1 MIKEIYLFNPE
12 NDMALANFTPYYKA
26 PTEIIQMSK
35 DLSVLPAWYAPQ
47 GSIIKLDSLSQADL
61 LKEQCPFPEL
71 IPQVEWSDSW
81 ENVPYRPWG
90 WNPSLL
96 HALQMAGISSQYL
109 LSNEQMEKL
118 RFLSGRQRCVEVLES
133 FPAMNHL
140 CGQATICNSITQ
152 VKELVSSIGECIL
165 KAPWSGSG
173 RGLVRISPT
182 NWTPSVEGWLARTLR
197 VQKEIMVEPLYNKE
211 KDFAMEFYA
220 ERGNIHF
227 VGYSLFETDSHGN
240 YKTNILLSDAR
251 IEEVLLRYIPS
262 PVLQDTCLILKKK
275 LSEILSKDYQ
285 GYLGVD
291 MMICQSPDG
300 YSLHP
305 CVEINLRMNMGIV
318 SHIIFERYIQPQAHG
333 KYMIEYYS
341 SDGAALE
348 MHHHLQITHPVRL
361 HDKKLAKGYF
371 SLTPVLQDTRYH
383 AFLLL
388 D

>member
-47 GSIIKLDSLSQADL
+47 GSMIKLDSLSQADL
-61 LKEQCPFPEL
+61 LKEQCSFPEL

-81 ENVPYRPWG
+81 DNVPYRPWG

-133 FPAMNHL
+133 FPSMNHL

-220 ERGNIHF
+220 EGGNIHF

-240 YKTNILLSDAR
+240 YKTNILLSDAK

-262 PVLQDTCLILKKK
+262 PVLQDTCLILEKK
-275 LSEILSKDYQ
+275 LSEILGKDYQ

-318 SHIIFERYIQPQAHG
+318 SHIILSVTFNRKPTAN
-333 KYMIEYYS
+333 
-341 SDGAALE
+341 
-348 MHHHLQITHPVRL
+348 T
-361 HDKKLAKGYF
+361 
-371 SLTPVLQDTRYH
+371 
-383 AFLLL
+383 
-388 D
+388 

>member
-47 GSIIKLDSLSQADL
+47 GSMIKLDSLSQADL

-81 ENVPYRPWG
+81 DNVPYRPWG

-133 FPAMNHL
+133 FSSMNHL

-220 ERGNIHF
+220 EGGNIHF
-227 VGYSLFETDSHGN
+227 VGYFRNRFSWQLQDKYIIIRCQNRRGFIAQHPLPCLTGYLFDFGKETFGN
-240 YKTNILLSDAR
+240 IGQRLPGILGCRHDDLPEPGR
-251 IEEVLLRYIPS
+251 LQPS
-262 PVLQDTCLILKKK
+262 P
-275 LSEILSKDYQ
+275 
-285 GYLGVD
+285 
-291 MMICQSPDG
+291 
-300 YSLHP
+300 
-305 CVEINLRMNMGIV
+305 LRRN
-318 SHIIFERYIQPQAHG
+318 
-333 KYMIEYYS
+333 
-341 SDGAALE
+341 
-348 MHHHLQITHPVRL
+348 
-361 HDKKLAKGYF
+361 
-371 SLTPVLQDTRYH
+371 
-383 AFLLL
+383 
-388 D
+388 

>member
-47 GSIIKLDSLSQADL
+47 GSMIKLDSLSQADL

-71 IPQVEWSDSW
+71 IPQVEWSNSW

-133 FPAMNHL
+133 FSSMNHL

-318 SHIIFERYIQPQAHG
+318 SHIIL
-333 KYMIEYYS
+333 S
-341 SDGAALE
+341 V
-348 MHHHLQITHPVRL
+348 T
-361 HDKKLAKGYF
+361 F
-371 SLTPVLQDTRYH
+371 SRKPTANT
-383 AFLLL
+383 
-388 D
+388 

>member
-26 PTEIIQMSK
+26 PTEITQMSK

-47 GSIIKLDSLSQADL
+47 GNIIKLDSLSQADL

-71 IPQVEWSDSW
+71 IPQVEWSSSW

-133 FPAMNHL
+133 FPSMNHL

-220 ERGNIHF
+220 EGGNIHF
-227 VGYSLFETDSHGN
+227 VGYSLFETDPHGN
-240 YKTNILLSDAR
+240 YKANILLSDEH
-251 IEEVLLRYIPS
+251 IEEDLSQYIPI
-262 PVLQDTCLILKKK
+262 TILHSVCQTLEKN
-275 LSEILSKDYQ
+275 LSLLLGKDYQ

-291 MMICQSPDG
+291 MMICHTSNG

-318 SHIIFERYIQPQAHG
+318 SHIIFSRYIHPQAKG
-333 KYMIEYYS
+333 KYIVEHYTT
-341 SDGAALE
+341 DGEAFDMYRQLKA
-348 MHHHLQITHPVRL
+348 THPVHL
-361 HDKKLAKGYF
+361 QNEKLVKGYF
-371 SLTPVLQDTRYH
+371 PLTPVLQDTRYH
-383 AFLLL
+383 IFLLI

>member
-12 NDMALANFTPYYKA
+12 NDMALANFTPHYKA

-47 GSIIKLDSLSQADL
+47 ESMIKLDSLSQADL

-81 ENVPYRPWG
+81 DNVPYRPWG

-133 FPAMNHL
+133 FSSMNHL

-197 VQKEIMVEPLYNKE
+197 VQKK
-211 KDFAMEFYA
+211 
-220 ERGNIHF
+220 
-227 VGYSLFETDSHGN
+227 
-240 YKTNILLSDAR
+240 
-251 IEEVLLRYIPS
+251 
-262 PVLQDTCLILKKK
+262 
-275 LSEILSKDYQ
+275 
-285 GYLGVD
+285 
-291 MMICQSPDG
+291 
-300 YSLHP
+300 
-305 CVEINLRMNMGIV
+305 
-318 SHIIFERYIQPQAHG
+318 
-333 KYMIEYYS
+333 
-341 SDGAALE
+341 
-348 MHHHLQITHPVRL
+348 
-361 HDKKLAKGYF
+361 
-371 SLTPVLQDTRYH
+371 
-383 AFLLL
+383 
-388 D
+388 